1 MRILFA
7 EAVAVEEEDME
18 RMNRLVMK
26 AIVQMVKATT
36 GTRPGE
42 NDSSSL
48 NHKLFSIVCFTAI
61 IVFNINLFYIFDCFL
76 RVGSKRWN

>member
-48 NHKLFSIVCFTAI
+48 NLSMNYSSLA
-61 IVFNINLFYIFDCFL
+61 YIFC
-76 RVGSKRWN
+76 